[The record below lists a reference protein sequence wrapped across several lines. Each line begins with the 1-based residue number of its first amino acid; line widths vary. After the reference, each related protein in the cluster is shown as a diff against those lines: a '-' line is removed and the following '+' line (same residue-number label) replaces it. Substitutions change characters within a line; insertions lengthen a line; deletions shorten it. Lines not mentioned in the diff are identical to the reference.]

1 MKQPTD
7 KLMINLGHNNPPV
20 TIKSIEFTNSAI
32 EKLKKELSLIVKLK
46 KIFIELKNSYSK
58 KMAIGISS
66 STLKYSKNL

>member
-46 KIFIELKNSYSK
+46 KIFIELRNFY
-58 KMAIGISS
+58 
-66 STLKYSKNL
+66 